1 MNKKFDCD
9 HNICPWTDSSSLSP
23 ILIHCSAGVG
33 RTGTLIALDTLIAA
47 IDAGKSSIDIF
58 GVVYAMRQD
67 RCLLVKTYFHLIQLS
82 EHDIPK

>member
-1 MNKKFDCD
+1 
-9 HNICPWTDSSSLSP
+9 LSP

-47 IDAGKSSIDIF
+47 IDVGKSNIDIF

-67 RCLLVKTYFHLIQLS
+67 RCLLVKT
-82 EHDIPK
+82 